1 MCTNSRTAPGRRL
14 ASQRGLS
21 LIETLVALGLFA
33 VTAATMG
40 NYLVSQLR
48 LSSRNYLYT
57 QAYALAEVQL
67 ESTRAL
73 HYNDMVPN
81 SSTTNVGGTSFTVQ
95 TQIQNDTP
103 ADGLKQITVNV
114 GWKDMQG
121 PQNVAVQT
129 IYTEV
134 QRY

>member
-1 MCTNSRTAPGRRL
+1 VPSRGL

-21 LIETLVALGLFA
+21 LIETVVALGLFA
-33 VTAATMG
+33 LTAATMG
-40 NYLVSQLR
+40 NYLVSQVR
-48 LSSRNYLYT
+48 RSSSNYLYT
-57 QAYALAEVQL
+57 QAYALAQDQL

-73 HYNDMVPN
+73 RYNDMVPG
-81 SSTTNVGGTSFTVQ
+81 STTSSIGGTSFTVQ

-114 GWKDMQG
+114 SWKDMQG

-134 QRY
+134 QQY

>member
-1 MCTNSRTAPGRRL
+1 MPSRGL

-21 LIETLVALGLFA
+21 LIETVVALGLFA
-33 VTAATMG
+33 LTAATMG
-40 NYLVSQLR
+40 NYLVSQVR
-48 LSSRNYLYT
+48 RSSSNYLYT
-57 QAYALAEVQL
+57 QAYALAQDQL

-73 HYNDMVPN
+73 RYNDMVPG
-81 SSTTNVGGTSFTVQ
+81 STTSSIGGTSFTVQ

-114 GWKDMQG
+114 SWKDMQG

-134 QRY
+134 QQY